1 MAKKFGKFV
10 LFTALAGVAVAGA
23 YYYLK
28 QKENDPLKDFDD
40 FDDDIADFFDDEH
53 EEATTERGY
62 VSLDRSQTSSS
73 KTSAEDS
80 SEEETSEKSET
91 ASSAEEP
98 TNEE

>member
-1 MAKKFGKFV
+1 MAKNLGKFV
-10 LFTALAGVAVAGA
+10 LFTALAGVAAAGA

-62 VSLDRSQTSSS
+62 VSLDRSQTSG
-73 KTSAEDS
+73 TSA
-80 SEEETSEKSET
+80 
-91 ASSAEEP
+91 SAEEAIEEAETVSP
-98 TNEE
+98 TEELKNEESTNEE